1 MSCSFSNTPAS
12 TQGNSHSLRT
22 EGRTPRPVGASRS
35 LLRDSSG
42 VLPDGFSLRLDRLR
56 RACNFTWNGLADA
69 LGVDRK
75 QVLRWKDGTEPCGGA
90 MLSIIRLAAVVPG
103 GLDIIMG
110 DGFLAS
116 LRRP

>member
-1 MSCSFSNTPAS
+1 MSCSTSSTPAMV
-12 TQGNSHSLRT
+12 NNAPPEPVRAAPHVIIA
-22 EGRTPRPVGASRS
+22 GRPFLFG
-35 LLRDSSG
+35 SG
-42 VLPDGFSLRLDRLR
+42 VYPDDFPERLDRLR
-56 RACNFTWNGLADA
+56 RACNFTWNGFADA

-90 MLSIIRLAAVVPG
+90 IISIIRLAAVVPG

-116 LRRP
+116 LARA

>member
-1 MSCSFSNTPAS
+1 MNCSTSNTPMKRNNP
-12 TQGNSHSLRT
+12 GHGFHRLGPKPLVP
-22 EGRTPRPVGASRS
+22 GRPRFSG
-35 LLRDSSG
+35 SG
-42 VLPDGFSLRLDRLR
+42 VLPQDFAQRLDRLR
-56 RACNFTWNGLADA
+56 RAANLTWNGFADA

-90 MLSIIRLAAVVPG
+90 MLSIFGLAALVPG

-116 LRRP
+116 LERE

>member
-1 MSCSFSNTPAS
+1 MSCSISSAPPVK
-12 TQGNSHSLRT
+12 GNSLA
-22 EGRTPRPVGASRS
+22 GRNPDPQPTVVGFAFFH
-35 LLRDSSG
+35 DSGG
-42 VLPDGFSLRLDRLR
+42 VLPDDFPERLDRLR

-90 MLSIIRLAAVVPG
+90 MLSIIRLAAVVSG

-110 DGFLAS
+110 EGFLAS
-116 LRRP
+116 LWRP

>member
-1 MSCSFSNTPAS
+1 
-12 TQGNSHSLRT
+12 
-22 EGRTPRPVGASRS
+22 
-35 LLRDSSG
+35 
-42 VLPDGFSLRLDRLR
+42 
-56 RACNFTWNGLADA
+56 LADA

-90 MLSIIRLAAVVPG
+90 MLSIIRLAALVPG

-110 DGFLAS
+110 DGFQAS